1 MVDTVSQCP
10 LLLLRICIN
19 AHDSTSK
26 DIATVQVTSRNSY
39 KCFLEKLLSSIDLLE
54 GVENDM
60 SHGDET
66 EGSKV
71 YLNGWDTVQ
80 QS

>member
-10 LLLLRICIN
+10 LLLLTICIN
-19 AHDSTSK
+19 PHNSTSK
-26 DIATVQVTSRNSY
+26 EIATVQVTSRNPY
-39 KCFLEKLLSSIDLLE
+39 KCFLGKLLSSIDFLE
-54 GVENDM
+54 GVENDVP
-60 SHGDET
+60 HGDET

-71 YLNGWDTVQ
+71 YLNGWDTIE